1 MLKKE
6 NERLAAIDP
15 SEEDR
20 FMEGEIE
27 RPRDETYAKCLSDF
41 EANIVVLEKKHD
53 AELVVDAAKYKEKCK
68 EAHILEAELEET
80 NKEVGVVGDE
90 NDDDENDVDA
100 KICKVVVQLKAKIY
114 AAHAP
119 FGDTVDTAT

>member
-1 MLKKE
+1 MDGE
-6 NERLAAIDP
+6 VERA
-15 SEEDR
+15 
-20 FMEGEIE
+20 
-27 RPRDETYAKCLSDF
+27 RDETYAKCLADF
-41 EANIVVLEKKHD
+41 EANISVLEKKHN
-53 AELVVDAAKYKEKCK
+53 AKLVAAVAKYEEKCK

-80 NKEVGVVGDE
+80 NKEVGFMGDE

-100 KICKVVVQLKAKIY
+100 KNCKVVLQLKAKIS